1 MFKLLDSYNIF
12 KFDYIMSSG
21 RSGSGEPDYQNGL
34 NGESTGSASN
44 SPKKKYTL
52 SADAP
57 VFVPKF
63 GTPQH
68 SYEPDPEPMLHT
80 EGSIPTQREIEE
92 FERYA
97 ERQAQINEIVYSNS
111 SDSVAMFR
119 DAVITLTT
127 KGNVEEYMKP
137 IITKLKNGI
146 TDMAVLNEMIDILF
160 EHSLQETNFGY
171 TGAQICKCLANELK
185 THHTFNNFRT
195 LFLNKC
201 KSAYDSRDVWVS
213 DPAMFSQLSNL
224 AMLIGQLFLVLEV
237 EVNGELQKLGFLRQA
252 ISALLL
258 TFLAEPTDDRIKIAA
273 TLLKLTGFEIT
284 KNSHLPGDFDEI
296 YNIIRSLER
305 HPSLNRTSH
314 CLINSVLSRLE
325 YNWGV
330 QQVS

>member
-1 MFKLLDSYNIF
+1 
-12 KFDYIMSSG
+12 MSSG
-21 RSGSGEPDYQNGL
+21 HSGSGEPDFQNGL
-34 NGESTGSASN
+34 NGQTSGSASN

-52 SADAP
+52 SVDAP

-63 GTPQH
+63 SLQQPTYQPISQPALVTDGA
-68 SYEPDPEPMLHT
+68 
-80 EGSIPTQREIEE
+80 IPTQSEIEA
-92 FERYA
+92 FERHA
-97 ERQAQINEIVYSNS
+97 REQSELNNVVFSGVDDPVE
-111 SDSVAMFR
+111 MFR
-119 DAVITLTT
+119 KAVITLTT

-137 IITKLKNGI
+137 IVAKLKNGVN
-146 TDMAVLNEMIDILF
+146 DMAVLNEMINILF
-160 EHSLQETNFGY
+160 EHSIQETNFSY
-171 TGAQICKCLANELK
+171 TGAQICKCLSNELK

-201 KSAYDSRDVWVS
+201 KSAYDSREEWMA
-213 DPAMFSQLSNL
+213 DPEMFIKLSNL

-252 ISALLL
+252 ISQLLL
-258 TFLAEPTDDRIKIAA
+258 TFLAEPNDDRIKIAA
-273 TLLKLTGFEIT
+273 QLLKLTGYEIT
-284 KNSHLPGDFDEI
+284 RNSHLPGDFEEI